1 MVDGRH
7 DRTGHSASQPCGV
20 RIEADARQRL
30 VGRGGGGHGRRI
42 FRDAATRTRGHSVQ
56 QIGAERS
63 PPTPAGH
70 RSKAA
75 VEYKFQN
82 ISAVLVNHAQAY
94 IRGYLPA
101 QNYQQALEA
110 SVLEWLETRGQ
121 LEDVAGSSP
130 ILNPPEIS
138 RGAEAYSDLLTD
150 PPEPGRSARERT
162 ARAAKVDFVRR
173 DAENRA
179 LGLRG
184 EEFAFELEQR
194 RLHDEVGR
202 PDLARRVRWV
212 ARDEG
217 DGLGYDIQSFEAT
230 GHQRL
235 VEVKTTGLGKYFPFA
250 LTRGELECSRR
261 ERERYRLYRLFDFGT
276 APRLYVL
283 TGALDES
290 CTLTPTVFRAS
301 FGRLGSS

>member
-1 MVDGRH
+1 M
-7 DRTGHSASQPCGV
+7 
-20 RIEADARQRL
+20 
-30 VGRGGGGHGRRI
+30 
-42 FRDAATRTRGHSVQ
+42 
-56 QIGAERS
+56 
-63 PPTPAGH
+63 
-70 RSKAA
+70 
-75 VEYKFQN
+75 
-82 ISAVLVNHAQAY
+82 
-94 IRGYLPA
+94 
-101 QNYQQALEA
+101 
-110 SVLEWLETRGQ
+110 LEWLESQEQ
-121 LEDVAGSSP
+121 LEEVAGSSP
-130 ILNPPEIS
+130 ILNAATTSLGVET
-138 RGAEAYSDLLTD
+138 YSELLTE
-150 PPEPGRSARERT
+150 PPEPGRSARARVP
-162 ARAAKVDFVRR
+162 RAAKIDFVRR

-230 GHQRL
+230 RQQRL

-261 ERERYRLYRLFDFGT
+261 ERERYQLYRLFDFGT

-290 CTLTPTVFRAS
+290 CTLTTTVFRAS
-301 FGRLGSS
+301 FGRGS

>member
-1 MVDGRH
+1 MPANAWSVEE
-7 DRTGHSASQPCGV
+7 V
-20 RIEADARQRL
+20 EATVAAYFEMLRLELAGIAYNKSERNARLRPLLQN
-30 VGRGGGGHGRRI
+30 
-42 FRDAATRTRGHSVQ
+42 
-56 QIGAERS
+56 
-63 PPTPAGH
+63 

-82 ISAVLVNHAQAY
+82 VSAVLVNHGHAY

-101 QNYQQALEA
+101 QNYQQALEG
-110 SVLEWLETRGQ
+110 SVLEWLENRDQ
-121 LEDVAGSSP
+121 LVDIAASSP
-130 ILNPPEIS
+130 ILNPPTPPL
-138 RGAEAYSDLLTD
+138 GGEAYSALLTD
-150 PPEPGRSARERT
+150 PPEPGRSARDRT
-162 ARAAKVDFVRR
+162 PRAAKIDFVRR

-179 LGLRG
+179 LGRRG

-230 GHQRL
+230 GQQRL

-261 ERERYRLYRLFDFGT
+261 ERKRYQLYRLFDFGT

-283 TGALDES
+283 TGALDEA

-301 FGRLGSS
+301 FGRVS